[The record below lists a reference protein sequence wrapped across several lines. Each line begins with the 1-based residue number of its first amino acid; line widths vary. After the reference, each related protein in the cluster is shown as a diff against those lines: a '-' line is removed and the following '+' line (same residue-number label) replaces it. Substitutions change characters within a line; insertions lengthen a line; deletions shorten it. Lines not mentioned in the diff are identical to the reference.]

1 MLDANFAFM
10 RKFRIRSQPN
20 RKLRLIQLS
29 SYNFEAVYV
38 MTYERQQLLLNF
50 CCCGVGEGEVK
61 KLFLRDKLG
70 CNHISYYMI
79 EPTSKYHNT
88 IIKVFAQA
96 FEQSNG
102 EK

>member
-1 MLDANFAFM
+1 
-10 RKFRIRSQPN
+10 
-20 RKLRLIQLS
+20 
-29 SYNFEAVYV
+29 

-88 IIKVFAQA
+88 IIKVFA
-96 FEQSNG
+96 
-102 EK
+102 